1 MGRSHKGPFAADL
14 QVWHLGQDRFD
25 RHEEGGS
32 LERSGRKDGY
42 SAVVGL
48 GHSPAILR
56 GSPHFQAARTAVI
69 DALSNEGGGGLTHG
83 IRDDGRMDVV
93 LPPVVALLRRGVAD
107 WKFGAL
113 MRNPRDRSRQGRPRS
128 SCRLALQQDQNTR
141 DLRQLILSVLGHQ
154 YP

>member
-1 MGRSHKGPFAADL
+1 M
-14 QVWHLGQDRFD
+14 GQDRFD

-32 LERSGRKDGY
+32 WERNGHKDGY

-69 DALSNEGGGGLTHG
+69 DGLSNEGGGGLARG
-83 IRDDGRMDVV
+83 IRDDGKMDVV
-93 LPPVVALLRRGVAD
+93 LPQVVALPRRDVAD
-107 WKFGAL
+107 WKFGVL
-113 MRNPRDRSRQGRPRS
+113 MRNPRDQSRQGIPRS
-128 SCRLALQQDQNTR
+128 SCRLARQQDQNTR
-141 DLRQLILSVLGHQ
+141 DRRQLILGVLGHQ